1 MTPLSDDEKR
11 TITKRFQRF
20 RRALADNDPD
30 VRAKY
35 SAFQSTYRGD
45 SRAFVDGFDGVSE
58 DDKPRWIQQL
68 ETYLMDEIEPSFW
81 SSPVDDQREAGEAW
95 IVRRLHERA
104 SASGITVDSVT
115 FEANPRAFGDLLIL
129 RANGAREV
137 LDVSF
142 TTLEDI
148 ETDEGEQ
155 TQMDAQLRDLLA
167 RTRRGR

>member
-11 TITKRFQRF
+11 AVTKRFQSF
-20 RRALADNDPD
+20 KRALADNDPD

-58 DDKPRWIQQL
+58 RDKPRWIRQL
-68 ETYLMDEIEPSFW
+68 ETYLIDEIEPSFW
-81 SSPVDDQREAGEAW
+81 SSPIDDQREAGEAW
-95 IVRRLHERA
+95 IVRRLHELA
-104 SASGITVDSVT
+104 SGDGITVDSIS
-115 FEANPRAFGDLLIL
+115 FEANPRAFGDLMVL

-137 LDVSF
+137 LDVSY

-148 ETDEGEQ
+148 ETDEREQ

-167 RTRRGR
+167 RTRRER